1 MLTITNIENIKG
13 KHFGD
18 GDMRVW
24 HVYDVR
30 EEGTVYIFYAETNA
44 MALNQPNKVWFRL
57 DREGDK
63 SGSHIL
69 LRGTYGQGQNMQ
81 WINKDDI
88 NNMHHLC
95 SKFSALS

>member
-1 MLTITNIENIKG
+1 MLTIKNIESIKG

-18 GDMRVW
+18 KDMRVW

-44 MALNQPNKVWFRL
+44 MILTQPNKVWFRL
-57 DREGDK
+57 DRIGDI

-69 LRGTYGQGQNMQ
+69 LRGTYGKGQNMK
-81 WINKDDI
+81 WISKDDI
-88 NNMHHLC
+88 KTRMNL
-95 SKFSALS
+95 LSMFENLT

>member
-1 MLTITNIENIKG
+1 MLTIKNIENIKG

-18 GDMRVW
+18 TDMRVW
-24 HVYDVR
+24 HVYDVK

-44 MALNQPNKVWFRL
+44 MAMGKPNKVWFRL
-57 DREGDK
+57 DREGDR

-69 LRGTYGQGQNMQ
+69 LRGTYGKGQNMQ
-81 WINKDDI
+81 WINKADI

>member
-1 MLTITNIENIKG
+1 MLTIKNIENIKG

-18 GDMRVW
+18 TNMRVW

-69 LRGTYGQGQNMQ
+69 LRGTYGQGQNMK
-81 WINKDDI
+81 WISKDDI
-88 NNMHHLC
+88 K
-95 SKFSALS
+95 SKVNLLTMFERLS